1 MNRNIHSGHFIY
13 QSIPAET
20 TIFCRRENRQKWG
33 TAMERT
39 IRTDLAIELREDIK
53 DRGELDGIQIATKI
67 HRQGIRTTTIN
78 VTNEKGAETLG
89 KPLGTYIT
97 IECPEIR
104 EFDETIHE
112 PLCRELSNNLK
123 KLLGDA
129 SSVLVVGLGNREV
142 TPDSLGPLVVDH
154 LFITRHLGI
163 EKIPVSSRQEY
174 DISAICPGVMA
185 QTGIETVEII
195 KGICENIKVDA
206 VLVIDALA
214 ARSSKRLN
222 KTVQLTDTG
231 ISPGSGVGNNRMEI
245 NSDNIKTK
253 VIALGVPTVISVPSI
268 IDDSLDE
275 IADAFDQIH
284 GKKLVKELS
293 EQQRYQIA
301 YHLVEPELADMF
313 VTPKN
318 IDELVR
324 RISFTISEAINGIIF
339 RKDSYTD
346 K

>member
-20 TIFCRRENRQKWG
+20 TIFCRKENRQKWG

-163 EKIPVSSRQEY
+163 EKIPVSGRQEY

-195 KGICENIKVDA
+195 KGICGNIKVDE

-222 KTVQLTDTG
+222 KTVQITDTG

-253 VIALGVPTVISVPSI
+253 VIALGVPTVISVP
-268 IDDSLDE
+268 
-275 IADAFDQIH
+275 
-284 GKKLVKELS
+284 
-293 EQQRYQIA
+293 
-301 YHLVEPELADMF
+301 
-313 VTPKN
+313 
-318 IDELVR
+318 
-324 RISFTISEAINGIIF
+324 
-339 RKDSYTD
+339 
-346 K
+346 